1 MPLLLL
7 VLLGAALLGRRR
19 LLGWSLLLTGCA
31 GLWLAHTVAASHY
44 LQQWTLRPPPALQ
57 PAQVAALR
65 GAPATAVL
73 VLGGGRSPWREEYGS
88 GDLHPRGVERLRYGA
103 YLVRQ
108 TRLPLAFSGG
118 VGWSATP
125 GASEAELAARIVQQ
139 ELGLKLRWQEALSR
153 DTRENAERSVPM
165 LRDDGIRH
173 IVLVTH
179 AYHMPRAARAFEQA
193 IARSGVAMQLTP
205 APMGVA
211 GSGPLRAQDWLPS
224 LSGAEDTR
232 LVLHEWLGRL
242 LGA

>member
-1 MPLLLL
+1 MPLLVL
-7 VLLGAALLGRRR
+7 VLLGAVLLGRRR
-19 LLGWSLLLTGCA
+19 VLGWSLLLSGCA
-31 GLWLAHTVAASHY
+31 GFWLAHTAAAGHY
-44 LQQWTLRPPPALQ
+44 LQQWALGPPPVLQ

-88 GDLHPRGVERLRYGA
+88 GDLHPRSVERLRYGA
-103 YLVRQ
+103 HLVRQ
-108 TRLPLAFSGG
+108 TRLPLGYSGG
-118 VGWSATP
+118 VGWGASV
-125 GASEAELAARIVQQ
+125 GASEAELAARIVEQ

-165 LRDDGIRH
+165 LRDAGIRH

-179 AYHMPRAARAFEQA
+179 AYHMPRATRAFEAA

-211 GSGPLRAQDWLPS
+211 ASGPLRAVDWMPTM
-224 LSGAEDTR
+224 SGAEHTR

-242 LGA
+242 AGA